1 MYGQFTNHEKLYIV
15 KDLQNL
21 SVKRRIRM
29 SEQPDLKNDMPD
41 DDEEDTYLNVGKLF
55 TFASLANYAAWI
67 LLIGYIIAWIASILN
82 FIAGNRSITLVIF
95 LSSLPSALQGI
106 FYFVVLRFIS
116 EAVYLGLE
124 IAENTQ
130 NRS

>member
-1 MYGQFTNHEKLYIV
+1 
-15 KDLQNL
+15 
-21 SVKRRIRM
+21 M